1 MNLEKLKRMRSL
13 IAMQTPDSDRVKLER
28 QLALENIG
36 AMIEKCRTK
45 A

>member
-1 MNLEKLKRMRSL
+1 MLERLERTRSL
-13 IAMQTPDSDRVKLER
+13 IAMQTPNSDRAQLER

>member
-1 MNLEKLKRMRSL
+1 MLDRLERMRSL
-13 IAMQTPDSDRVKLER
+13 VAMQTPNSNRVKLER
-28 QLALENIG
+28 QLALENID

>member
-1 MNLEKLKRMRSL
+1 MLERLERMRSL
-13 IAMQTPDSDRVKLER
+13 IAMQTSGSDRAQLER